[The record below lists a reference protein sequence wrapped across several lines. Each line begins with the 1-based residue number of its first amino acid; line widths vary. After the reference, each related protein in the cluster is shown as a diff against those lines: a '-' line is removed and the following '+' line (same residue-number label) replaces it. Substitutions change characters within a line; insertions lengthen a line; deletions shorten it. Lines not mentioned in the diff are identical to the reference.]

1 MIAAHVEAF
10 AGLIDAVA
18 NVTVYAD
25 TPVPNTPTYPY
36 VAVYGNQGVPE
47 EATFDSQSTTVPFT
61 FQTTVVGKTQAQA
74 RALADR
80 VQGALIDVRPTVAGR
95 SCGLITKQASQP
107 IRLDTSVT
115 PPVFIAVDVWAFA
128 SVPA

>member
-1 MIAAHVEAF
+1 MIVEHVEAF

-25 TPVPNTPTYPY
+25 EPVPNTPTFPY
-36 VAVYGNQGVPE
+36 VAVYGNQGVPV

-61 FQTTVVGKTQAQA
+61 FQTTCVGKTQGQL

-80 VQGALIDVRPTVAGR
+80 VQAALVDVRPTVAGR
-95 SCGLITKQASQP
+95 SCSQLTKVASQP
-107 IRLDTSVT
+107 VRLDTSVT
-115 PPVFIAVDVWAFA
+115 PPVFIAVDVWAFT